1 MKSRLMVVVSM
12 IAFFGYGVQTLAS
25 SGAGGTTTFAFYDCD
40 LHKIN
45 LFPLPNGTVQEANTQ
60 INKIFEC
67 AANDSV
73 CNGILPHHV
82 LDAIHPSGRPEE
94 TPANGFNPVWEKW
107 LITILDPTLTLDDL
121 CSDDRIFAAQAN
133 NRIALTDTDEFFICA
148 VLH

>member
-1 MKSRLMVVVSM
+1 MKSHLVVVLSAV
-12 IAFFGYGVQTLAS
+12 AFLAYGIEANAS

-45 LFPLPNGTVQEANTQ
+45 LFPLRNGTVQEANTQ

-67 AANDSV
+67 AANDSI
-73 CNGILPHHV
+73 CSGILPFHV
-82 LDAIHPSGRPEE
+82 IDAIHPSGRPEG

-107 LITILDPTLTLDDL
+107 LITIIDTSLTVDDL
-121 CSDDRIFAAQAN
+121 CSDDKIAAAVAS
-133 NRIALTDTDEFFICA
+133 NRITLTDTDEFFICA